1 MFCLRRYMEYVA
13 EGGVVAALV
22 EIWNAPC
29 AMVPLNPNELS
40 RELFDAVV
48 RGTTS
53 TGIWNGFDDTIDDRC
68 AFSLREI
75 KMTMFVKGR
84 GNVPAQLRVDSNNR
98 SHQRSHHQRR
108 QARGRGR
115 RLQVA
120 HVRLQGRAL
129 YCCTTVACRL
139 AQCPCR
145 GAHL

>member
-1 MFCLRRYMEYVA
+1 
-13 EGGVVAALV
+13 
-22 EIWNAPC
+22 
-29 AMVPLNPNELS
+29 MVPLNPNELS

-84 GNVPAQLRVDSNNR
+84 GNVPAQLRVHSNDR
-98 SHQRSHHQRR
+98 SHQRAHNKRC

-120 HVRLQGRAL
+120 HVRLQRRAL
-129 YCCTTVACRL
+129 DCYTIMVCRL
-139 AQCPCR
+139 AQRSRR
-145 GAHL
+145 GAHLQ